1 MASLENKVIIIT
13 GTSSGIGAQTALYLS
28 QYKPRLVLVARR
40 QELLEKVAAQCKDKG
55 LPQDKIL
62 ILPADLSKM
71 EDLDKIVSET
81 IKKFGQIDVLVNNA
95 AAMAGMTG
103 VGKYTPEA
111 YQKIMDVN
119 LKAPMF
125 LSQAAVPHLK
135 KTKGSIINISS
146 TAATEATPFFTI
158 YCASKA
164 GLDQFTKCLA
174 LELAPFDVRVNSIRP
189 GLILTDTMT
198 SIPNMA
204 EKVRMKEMGKSSQP
218 LRGAGEGVDIA
229 KIVKFLASDDAGFM
243 TGESMY
249 VDGGRHLIGASA
261 SVKMG

>member
-13 GTSSGIGAQTALYLS
+13 GTSSGIGAQTALHLA

-40 QELLEKVAAQCKDKG
+40 QELLEKVAEQCREKG
-55 LPQDKIL
+55 LPKDKIF
-62 ILPADLSKM
+62 ILPADLSKL
-71 EDLDKIVSET
+71 EDLERIVSET
-81 IKKFGQIDVLVNNA
+81 VKKFGQIDVLVNNA

-103 VGKYTPEA
+103 VGSYTPEA
-111 YQKIMDVN
+111 FQKIMDVN

-164 GLDQFTKCLA
+164 GLDQFTNCLA
-174 LELAPFDVRVNSIRP
+174 LEMAPFDVRVNTIRP
-189 GLILTDTMT
+189 GLILTDSMAN
-198 SIPNMA
+198 IPNMT
-204 EKVRMKEMGKSSQP
+204 EKMKEMGKSSQP
-218 LRGAGEGVDIA
+218 LRGVGEGLDIA
-229 KIVKFLASDDAGFM
+229 KVVKFLASDDSVFM
-243 TGESMY
+243 TGENLY
-249 VDGGRHLIGASA
+249 VDGGRHLVGASA